1 MNTFVL
7 RKKLTRTVRNV
18 DLSAGTMKLKQITIQ
33 GFKSFDQEG
42 ATIRFG
48 EVTVLLGANGV
59 GKSIVVSFFKMLNF
73 MAAGAFQTY
82 VAEQGFA
89 NSLLHY
95 GGNEHDQIG
104 GKFELVDGNDQYF
117 TSFTIA
123 KVSSDHLMFSA
134 EGLESIDEF
143 GQSTSLGR
151 TKSLTRETSFLQLSE
166 DNDPEEE
173 EEHYHPM
180 TAFLGRC
187 KVFHFHQTNAIAKIR
202 GRSYIG
208 DNHRLDHE
216 AGNLGA
222 FLYALKE
229 NPAYRWH
236 YDRIVRQIKQAMPQF
251 GDFDLHPDGANPNYI
266 ALNWRDNSL
275 NPDYLFGPHQIS
287 DGSLR
292 FMALTTLLMQPKEL
306 LPKVIVLDEPE
317 LGLHPS
323 ALAYL
328 GGMIHLASQHCQVVI
343 ATQSQR
349 LVDEFEVENI
359 VILERDPKRNATVV
373 SYKTEEE
380 LAGWLERYSLSELWE
395 KNVIG
400 GQP

>member
-1 MNTFVL
+1 
-7 RKKLTRTVRNV
+7 
-18 DLSAGTMKLKQITIQ
+18 MKLKQITIQ

-48 EVTVLLGANGV
+48 DVTVLLGANGV
-59 GKSIVVSFFKMLNF
+59 GKSNVVSFFKMLNF
-73 MAAGAFQTY
+73 MAAGAFQTFI
-82 VAEQGFA
+82 AEQGFA
-89 NSLLHY
+89 LSLMYY
-95 GGNEHDQIG
+95 GGKDIEWIAAKIDLNNSEDLFYRFGLLRSVDRLVILDEVV
-104 GKFELVDGNDQYF
+104 GKSN
-117 TSFTIA
+117 
-123 KVSSDHLMFSA
+123 
-134 EGLESIDEF
+134 SIDGENSEAHKQYVSE
-143 GQSTSLGR
+143 G
-151 TKSLTRETSFLQLSE
+151 SFLLMGN
-166 DNDPEEE
+166 ND
-173 EEHYHPM
+173 H
-180 TAFLGRC
+180 AFSGLTELLVPVREFLNHC
-187 KVFHFHQTNAIAKIR
+187 KVYHFHDTGPNSKIR
-202 GRSYIG
+202 SRSYIG
-208 DNHRLDHE
+208 DNQSLNHE
-216 AGNLGA
+216 AGNLAA
-222 FLYALKE
+222 FLFALKE
-229 NPAYRWH
+229 NPAHRWH
-236 YDRIVRQIKQAMPQF
+236 YDRIVRQIRQAMPQF
-251 GDFDLHPDGANPNYI
+251 GDFDLHPDGANPNFI

-292 FMALTTLLMQPKEL
+292 FMALTTLLLQPKEL

-349 LVDEFEVENI
+349 LVDEFSVEDI

>member
-1 MNTFVL
+1 MNTFAL
-7 RKKLTRTVRNV
+7 RKKQIRTVRNAV
-18 DLSAGTMKLKQITIQ
+18 LCDDKMKLNQITIQ

-48 EVTVLLGANGV
+48 DVTVLLGANGV
-59 GKSIVVSFFKMLNF
+59 GKSNVVSFFKMLNF

-89 NSLLHY
+89 ESIAFF
-95 GGNEHDQIG
+95 GTKRTDRIS
-104 GKFELVDGNDQYF
+104 FELVFQEDELQEYLAVRTVPVRDFLIIWNEQAGFREKDGTNNPKF
-117 TSFTIA
+117 SFDSTP
-123 KVSSDHLMFSA
+123 
-134 EGLESIDEF
+134 ESILIGPNSDTE
-143 GQSTSLGR
+143 LPH
-151 TKSLTRETSFLQLSE
+151 KLRESILHS
-166 DNDPEEE
+166 
-173 EEHYHPM
+173 
-180 TAFLGRC
+180 
-187 KVFHFHQTNAIAKIR
+187 KVFHFHDTSSNSKIR
-202 GRSYIG
+202 TRSYMG
-208 DNHRLDHE
+208 DNQSLNHE
-216 AGNLGA
+216 AGNLAA

-229 NPAYRWH
+229 NPTHRWH

-292 FMALTTLLMQPKEL
+292 FMALTTLLLQPKEL

-328 GGMIHLASQHCQVVI
+328 GGMIHLASQHCQVVL

-359 VILERDPKRNATVV
+359 VILERDSKRNATVV
-373 SYKTEEE
+373 SYKSEEE